1 MTFSSDADSTEVL
14 GVNFNKMPEYYEFRA
29 GGARSIRGYGFETQ
43 FPQDTITGGKHELV
57 LSLEYEY
64 EVIPDWS
71 VAGFVD
77 SGNAFNSW
85 DDFDEKTGVG
95 LGVRWRSPVGLV
107 RVDIGVPVDD
117 ADESFEVY
125 ITVGPEF

>member
-1 MTFSSDADSTEVL
+1 M
-14 GVNFNKMPEYYEFRA
+14 
-29 GGARSIRGYGFETQ
+29 
-43 FPQDTITGGKHELV
+43 
-57 LSLEYEY
+57 
-64 EVIPDWS
+64 IPDWS

-77 SGNAFNSW
+77 SGNAFNTW

-107 RVDIGVPVDD
+107 RFDIGVPVDD